1 VKQQHKTLVVWL
13 AFLAIIVG
21 AWVSFWR
28 PVQRQEEAR
37 FGELVAAIEKGDVAE
52 VKIRE
57 TGKGVELSGTY
68 KSGTRFITLGVVSEE
83 LLKKLDNAQ
92 RTAGTTYTIEPKDD
106 GAIWVVLVQ
115 WLPMVLIVV
124 LFLFFIRQVQSGG
137 GKAMSFGKSRA
148 RLMNESQNKVTFADV
163 AGVDE
168 SKVELEE
175 IVQFLKDP
183 KKFTRLGGRIPKGV
197 LRLGPPGTGKTL
209 LARAIAGEAGVP
221 FFSIAGSDFVEMF
234 VGVGASRV
242 RDLFEQ
248 GKKNAPCIIFIDEI
262 DAVGRHRGAGMG
274 GGHDEREQTL
284 NQLLVEMDGFESSEG
299 VIIVAATNRP
309 DVLDPAILRPGRFD
323 RRIAVPRPDVTGR
336 EAIFRV
342 HTRKVPL
349 AVDVDIEVLAR
360 MTPGMSGADIENLVN
375 EAALIAARRD
385 AHKVAMADFEAAR
398 DKITMGNE
406 RRSLVMTAKELEA
419 TAYHEAGH
427 ALVGLLL
434 GQEEQGRRGDFLPLH
449 KVTIIPRG
457 AALGVTSF
465 LPDDRKS
472 MNKNFAEN
480 RIAMAMGGRIAEE
493 LLFGDINSGAA
504 SDIDHAT
511 ELARAMVTEWGM
523 SEKLGPLNFGTKQGE
538 VFLGRDFAQQQSYSE
553 QTSQTIDA
561 EVRAIVMGQ
570 YDRARR
576 LLSTNLERLH
586 GIARALLEYETLDG
600 DDLKVILDGGTITR
614 TKPTVKIKT
623 REQIEDERKK
633 REGAGKA
640 PTLPLGG
647 PSPEPAT

>member
-1 VKQQHKTLVVWL
+1 MQHWKTLTVWL
-13 AFLAIIVG
+13 AFVAVIGGVWMTYWQPG
-21 AWVSFWR
+21 PR
-28 PVQRQEEAR
+28 REEAR

-57 TGKGVELSGTY
+57 TNKGVEITGAY
-68 KSGTRFITLGVVSEE
+68 KSGARFITLGVVSEE
-83 LLKKLDNAQ
+83 LLKKLDAAQ
-92 RTAGTTYTIEPKDD
+92 KSSGTTYTIEPKDD

-115 WLPMVLIVV
+115 WLPMLAILVF
-124 LFLFFIRQVQSGG
+124 FLFFIRQVQAGG

-197 LRLGPPGTGKTL
+197 LLMGPPGTGKTL

-323 RRIAVPRPDVTGR
+323 RRIVVPRPDLVGR

-349 AVDVDIEVLAR
+349 SADVDIDVLAR

-385 AHKVAMADFEAAR
+385 ANKVSMADFEAAR

-434 GQEEQGRRGDFLPLH
+434 GQEDQGRRGDFLPLH

-472 MNKNFAEN
+472 MNRHFAEN

-493 LLFGDINSGAA
+493 LLFGDVNSGAA

-511 ELARAMVTEWGM
+511 DLARAMVTEWGM
-523 SEKLGPLNFGTKQGE
+523 SEKLGPLNFGAKQGE
-538 VFLGRDFAQQQSYSE
+538 VFLGRDFAQQQTYSE
-553 QTSQTIDA
+553 ATSQTIDA
-561 EVRAIVMGQ
+561 EVRAIVMAQ
-570 YDRARR
+570 YDRARA
-576 LLSTNLERLH
+576 LLSANIERLH
-586 GIARALLEYETLDG
+586 VVAKALLEYETLDG
-600 DDLKVILDGGTITR
+600 DDLKLILEGHSMTR
-614 TKPTVKIKT
+614 TKPAVKIKT
-623 REQIEDERKK
+623 REQIEDERK
-633 REGAGKA
+633 RRDASGRA

-647 PSPEPAT
+647 PTPEPAT

>member
-1 VKQQHKTLVVWL
+1 VKQQHKTLLVWL
-13 AFLAIIVG
+13 AFLVVIVVIWG
-21 AWVSFWR
+21 AYSKTA
-28 PVQRQEEAR
+28 QKQDDAK
-37 FGELVAAIEKGDVAE
+37 FGELVAAIEKGDVQE
-52 VKIRE
+52 LHIRE
-57 TGKGVELSGTY
+57 STKGLELGGTY
-68 KSGTRFITLGVVSEE
+68 KTGTKFVSLGVVDASGE
-83 LLKKLDNAQ
+83 LLKKLDEAHK
-92 RTAGTTYTIEPKDD
+92 AHGTTYVIEPRDD
-106 GAIWVVLVQ
+106 GAIWVLLVQ

-148 RLMNESQNKVTFADV
+148 RLMNESQNKVTFNDV

-168 SKVELEE
+168 SKFELEE

-197 LRLGPPGTGKTL
+197 LLMGPPGTGKTL

-323 RRIAVPRPDVTGR
+323 RRIVVPRPDVTGR
-336 EAIFRV
+336 EQIFRV

-349 AVDVDIEVLAR
+349 STDVDIEVLAR

-375 EAALIAARRD
+375 EAALLAARHD
-385 AHKVAMADFEAAR
+385 GSKVAMRDFEGAR
-398 DKITMGNE
+398 DKITMGSE
-406 RRSLVMTAKELEA
+406 RRSLVMTGQELEG

-427 ALVGLLL
+427 ALVGMLLA
-434 GQEEQGRRGDFLPLH
+434 EQSTDGLPIH

-457 AALGVTSF
+457 AALGLTAF

-472 MNKNFAEN
+472 LSKSFAEAQ
-480 RIAMAMGGRIAEE
+480 IAMAMGGRIADE
-493 LLFGDINSGAA
+493 LLRDLDAGAS
-504 SDIDHAT
+504 SDIDRASD
-511 ELARAMVTEWGM
+511 LARSMVTEWGM
-523 SEKLGPLNFGTKQGE
+523 SPKLGPLNFGSGRGE
-538 VFLGRDFAQQQSYSE
+538 VFLGRDFTQSKQFSE
-553 QTSQTIDA
+553 ETARTIDA
-561 EVRAIVMGQ
+561 EVHRIVTEQYARAKKLIEANM
-570 YDRARR
+570 D
-576 LLSTNLERLH
+576 RLH
-586 GIARALLEYETLDG
+586 AIAKALLEYETLEAT
-600 DDLKVILDGGTITR
+600 DLKSLMEGKPLTR
-614 TKPTVKIKT
+614 TKPTIKIKT
-623 REQIEDERKK
+623 REQIEEDRKK
-633 REGAGKA
+633 KE
-640 PTLPLGG
+640 PTLSGLVP
-647 PSPEPAT
+647 PTPEPAT

>member
-1 VKQQHKTLVVWL
+1 VKQQQKTLIVWL
-13 AFLAIIVG
+13 AFLGVIVF
-21 AWVSFWR
+21 AWVTFWH
-28 PVQRQEEAR
+28 PTQRQEEAR

-68 KSGTRFITLGVVSEE
+68 KSGTRFVTLGVVSEE
-83 LLKKLDNAQ
+83 LLKKLDAAQ
-92 RTAGTTYTIEPKDD
+92 KTAGTTYTIEPKDD
-106 GAIWVVLVQ
+106 GAIWVLLVQ

-197 LRLGPPGTGKTL
+197 LLMGPPGTGKTL

-323 RRIAVPRPDVTGR
+323 RRIVVPRPDVTGR

-349 AVDVDIEVLAR
+349 AVDVDVEVLAR

-385 AHKVAMADFEAAR
+385 ANKVAMQDFEAAR

-472 MNKNFAEN
+472 MNRHFAEN

-493 LLFGDINSGAA
+493 LLFGDVNSGAA

-523 SEKLGPLNFGTKQGE
+523 SEKLGPLNFGAKQGE

-561 EVRAIVMGQ
+561 EVRTIVMAQ
-570 YDRARR
+570 YDRARA
-576 LLSTNLERLH
+576 LLSANLDKLH
-586 GIARALLEYETLDG
+586 SIAKALLEYETLDG
-600 DDLKVILDGGTITR
+600 EDLRVLLSGGPITR
-614 TKPTVKIKT
+614 SKPTVKIRT

-633 REGAGKA
+633 REAGGKA
-640 PTLPLGG
+640 PTIPLGG